1 MNNNPIRLGIVSA
14 LHQEQSGLFGLMR
27 DSRTT
32 RVGMRDY
39 VQGHL
44 WGIDCVCVLSRIGK
58 VAAAATVATLIERFK
73 VTHVVFTGVAGAIA
87 PEVRVGDIVVA
98 DSLVQ
103 HDMNAAPL
111 FPPLEVPLL
120 GQSHFASDKFT
131 TERLLAAARAF
142 VEHDFERVI
151 STEDRQSPGLR
162 KPAIHQGLIASG
174 DQFIHERK
182 KAEALAGALPG
193 LLAVEMEGAAVA
205 QVCFEFGLPFAVVRT
220 ISDGSNE
227 DSPMNF
233 VHFIER
239 VASPYALHI
248 VRHLCAQ
255 DWGHGLRI

>member
-1 MNNNPIRLGIVSA
+1 MQTSSVRLGIVSA
-14 LHQEQSGLFGLMR
+14 LHQEQAGLIELM
-27 DSRTT
+27 DDAQTHEAGT
-32 RVGMRDY
+32 RDY
-39 VQGHL
+39 VQGRL
-44 WGIDCVCVLSRIGK
+44 WGMDCVCVLSRIGK

-73 VTHVVFTGVAGAIA
+73 VTHVVFTGVAGAIS
-87 PEVRVGDIVVA
+87 PLVKVGDIVVA

-120 GQSHFASDKFT
+120 GQSHFASDKNT
-131 TERLLAAARAF
+131 TDKLLKAAQAF
-142 VEHDFERVI
+142 AEQDFDQVI
-151 STEDRQSPGLR
+151 TTEDRNSLKLL
-162 KPAIHQGLIASG
+162 KPAVHQGLIASG
-174 DQFIHERK
+174 DQFIHERD
-182 KAEALAGALPG
+182 KAAKLAQTLPG

-205 QVCFEFGLPFAVVRT
+205 QVCFEFGVPFAVIRT

-248 VRHLCAQ
+248 VKHLCGGV
-255 DWGHGLRI
+255 W

>member
-1 MNNNPIRLGIVSA
+1 MFDLMEQA
-14 LHQEQSGLFGLMR
+14 QTHQA
-27 DSRTT
+27 
-32 RVGMRDY
+32 GMRDY
-39 VQGHL
+39 VPGKL
-44 WGIDCVCVLSRIGK
+44 WGTDCVCVLSRIGK
-58 VAAAATVATLIERFK
+58 VAAAATVATLIEKFG

-87 PEVRVGDIVVA
+87 PNVKVGDIVVA

-120 GQSHFASDKFT
+120 GQSHFASDKT
-131 TERLLAAARAF
+131 TTDKLLAAANAF
-142 VEHDFERVI
+142 AERDFATVI
-151 STEDRQSPGLR
+151 SAEDRHSLKLDRPI
-162 KPAIHQGLIASG
+162 IHQGLIASG
-174 DQFIHERK
+174 DQFIHERA
-182 KAEALAGALPG
+182 KATALAEALPG

-205 QVCFEFGLPFAVVRT
+205 QVCFEFGVPFAVIRT

-248 VRHLCAQ
+248 LRHFLGVV
-255 DWGHGLRI
+255 W